1 MCFWRICRPF
11 WAYVGVLSSVLSI
24 SMGLL
29 FGVSTGLYR
38 ALLAYV
44 SGSFD
49 VYSRMNF
56 FEHGTLQHTAA
67 YCNTL
72 QHTSTHGSTLQH
84 TATHCN
90 TLQHTYNFTPAAT
103 HCNTLQH
110 NCNYTP
116 ALYFKISEN
125 PRKVYEQKLNK
136 KIKKLEQ
143 QLDDNK
149 KDGIKTPKR
158 KSEENKKNRNQNS
171 HENN

>member
-1 MCFWRICRPF
+1 
-11 WAYVGVLSSVLSI
+11 
-24 SMGLL
+24 MGLL

-84 TATHCN
+84 TATHCS
-90 TLQHTYNFTPAAT
+90 TLTILLLLQHTAT
-103 HCNTLQH
+103 HCNTIAIILLH
-110 NCNYTP
+110 CISKSLKTP
-116 ALYFKISEN
+116 EKST
-125 PRKVYEQKLNK
+125 NK
-136 KIKKLEQ
+136 NSIKK
-143 QLDDNK
+143 
-149 KDGIKTPKR
+149 
-158 KSEENKKNRNQNS
+158 
-171 HENN
+171 